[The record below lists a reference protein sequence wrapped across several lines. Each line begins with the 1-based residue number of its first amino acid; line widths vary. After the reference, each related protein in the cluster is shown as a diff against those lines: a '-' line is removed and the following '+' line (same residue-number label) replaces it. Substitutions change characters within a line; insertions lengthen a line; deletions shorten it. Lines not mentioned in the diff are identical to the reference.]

1 MKTKNKNKKQTRGR
15 FPNSLSSFPFSA
27 HFSLILIM
35 YSPKGD
41 TIAVGSVDG
50 YLYFLDS
57 QDFSEKGKKKERVER
72 VSDIKFSPN
81 GLLVAVGTHDNFI
94 DIYNTD
100 TYRREAV
107 CKGHSS
113 FITHLGN

>member
-1 MKTKNKNKKQTRGR
+1 
-15 FPNSLSSFPFSA
+15 LISSR
-27 HFSLILIM
+27 

-50 YLYFLDS
+50 YVYFLDS

-94 DIYNTD
+94 DIYNSD
-100 TYRREAV
+100 TFRREAV

-113 FITHLGN
+113 YITHLGNF